1 MDILDILYS
10 NKDSLM
16 SADYSDLI
24 QNILN
29 NKELPSSERSR
40 LTKSA
45 TAHARKADLDR
56 GTLDSIKKRFISFD
70 VETTGLDAY
79 SDRIIELGAVLY
91 ENGKETSRF
100 SSLVNPGVSIPSS
113 ATEVNHITNKMIKN
127 APDEESIYP

>member
-29 NKELPSSERSR
+29 NKELPSNERSR

-70 VETTGLDAY
+70 VETTVYFVILI
-79 SDRIIELGAVLY
+79 SNFLS
-91 ENGKETSRF
+91 NG
-100 SSLVNPGVSIPSS
+100 NP
-113 ATEVNHITNKMIKN
+113 
-127 APDEESIYP
+127 IYWQI